1 MQLEQSQT
9 QPWRGDNT
17 VAFWCVMAFECTIPT
32 LWTLMLKLNVCQWEC
47 YINCKILHTSKQH
60 IFKTVKSRANVSWDE
75 TGMTGASAVCAS
87 AHPRRLP
94 QGNVSFR
101 SRRHA
106 AGSET
111 ALQTG
116 SLNLPFPNLSL
127 QPTITPFLRPAVS
140 SHTHICVPSALSVI
154 TEKKHSPP
162 AAALMQRKSN

>member
-1 MQLEQSQT
+1 MHYSKPVNTYSQT
-9 QPWRGDNT
+9 R
-17 VAFWCVMAFECTIPT
+17 CI
-32 LWTLMLKLNVCQWEC
+32 CQWEC
-47 YINCKILHTSKQH
+47 YINCKIIHTSTQRS
-60 IFKTVKSRANVSWDE
+60 FKTVKSRTNVSWDE

-87 AHPRRLP
+87 THPRRLP

-127 QPTITPFLRPAVS
+127 QPTITPFLQPAVS
-140 SHTHICVPSALSVI
+140 SHTHIHVPSALSVI
-154 TEKKHSPP
+154 IEEKHGPP
-162 AAALMQRKSN
+162 CSSTNAMQR